1 MTVTKHE
8 DSSTAPHPADASESF
23 WEPHYQKN
31 IRPWTGLPNAVL
43 ADITADLTPGS
54 VLDIGCGEG
63 GDALWLAGRGWMVTA
78 IDVSATVLER
88 ARTQAAERGL
98 TANVTFG
105 KYDVSQ
111 SFPDG
116 SFDLVSA
123 QYFHTPIGIPREQV
137 LRTAAATV
145 ALQGV
150 LLIVDHAS
158 TAPWSWNQNPDT
170 RFPTPQDTLAKLDLD
185 DQHWQPIRVEAAQ
198 RTASGP
204 NGQTA
209 TVTDNVIAL
218 RRVDR

>member
-1 MTVTKHE
+1 MTVTKHV
-8 DSSTAPHPADASESF
+8 DSATAPHSADASESF

-31 IRPWTGLPNAVL
+31 IRPWTGLPNAAL

-63 GDALWLAGRGWMVTA
+63 GDALWLAGRGWTVTA

-88 ARTQAAERGL
+88 ARAQAAERGL
-98 TANVTFG
+98 TANVTFE
-105 KYDVSQ
+105 KYDASQ

-137 LRTAAATV
+137 LARAAVTV

-158 TAPWSWNQNPDT
+158 TAPWSWNQDSDT
-170 RFPTPQDTLAKLDLD
+170 RFPTPQDTLAKLNLD
-185 DQHWQPIRVEAAQ
+185 NNHWQPIRVEAAQ